1 MDPALEQIGWTEE
14 QWNRIS
20 TTVTDEAQRARV
32 AAQILPV
39 VGPEDPT
46 VVAIPA
52 YTISYKE
59 RQPAAGPPAE
69 HMEVSSDPT
78 LYLTTISVL
87 VEVRLREAAD
97 PALSAALTMFRRAA
111 NVIARAEDA
120 LAFNGRTTGPEGA
133 IKNATVLPP
142 IYAVNHIPAVV
153 PEVTGLLAAA
163 STIVPIVPMLPT
175 AGGTQV
181 ANAIFQA
188 IGRLDAAGFSGPYG
202 CALDQGAFDAVCT
215 PLPTLVLPRDRIL
228 PFLQGGALVRA
239 STIPSRRGLPPVVR
253 GAIVALSGSLVE
265 LVVAT
270 DINVTYLQTTAAIEP
285 RIVFR
290 VSERIA
296 LRIKDPGAIA
306 VIT

>member
-14 QWNRIS
+14 QWNRIC
-20 TTVTDEAQRARV
+20 TTVTEEAQRTRV
-32 AAQILPV
+32 AAQILPL

-52 YTISYKE
+52 YTLTYPPKIS
-59 RQPAAGPPAE
+59 PPPAQQ
-69 HMEVSSDPT
+69 MEVSSDPT

-120 LAFNGRTTGPEGA
+120 LVFNGRTTGPGA
-133 IKNATVLPP
+133 IRNTAILPP
-142 IYAVNHIPAVV
+142 IFAVNNISATVPAIA
-153 PEVTGLLAAA
+153 GLLAAA
-163 STIVPIVPMLPT
+163 PTIVPIVPT

-202 CALDQGAFDAVCT
+202 CALDQRAFDAVCT

-239 STIPSRRGLPPVVR
+239 STIPSRRGFPPVVR

-285 RIVFR
+285 RVVFR